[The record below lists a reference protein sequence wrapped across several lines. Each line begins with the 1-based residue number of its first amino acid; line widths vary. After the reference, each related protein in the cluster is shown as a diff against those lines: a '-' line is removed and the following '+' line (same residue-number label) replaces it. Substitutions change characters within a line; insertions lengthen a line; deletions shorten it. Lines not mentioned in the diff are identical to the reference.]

1 MVICAGLAAAART
14 RRRYPART
22 SRSTELPRGS
32 PYPRSAAAAW
42 VHACLTAQAQS
53 VRGKLD
59 RSGTPG
65 WKSAISGGSGG
76 WRPGEG
82 AEGEGAEGG
91 TTAGPARGWP
101 AACWPLMPATRV
113 ADPVRLVRYPSA
125 SSCP

>member
-1 MVICAGLAAAART
+1 M
-14 RRRYPART
+14 
-22 SRSTELPRGS
+22 
-32 PYPRSAAAAW
+32 

-65 WKSAISGGSGG
+65 SKSAISGGSGG

-82 AEGEGAEGG
+82 AEGAEGE
-91 TTAGPARGWP
+91 TMAGRATGRSP
-101 AACWPLMPATRV
+101 ACWPPMPATRV